1 MGDRARAK
9 WVEKWGGCCAT
20 FHGVGAGSPSNAT
33 SPGTRPTSVPPASCL
48 HGHNR
53 HGPKIGGCCAPLF
66 GGARSHLTSRGLG
79 RGLPPHQLA
88 HDSCN
93 RMSAMHMVRKV
104 AGCCAPLLG
113 GGKLGPHLTQCAG
126 HNALDG
132 VASWSIQLFGTI
144 HQRHRH
150 DRTGGQRSNST
161 GRTVLQTVAQKYYTK
176 IVFRAQSQLGV
187 TPVFVFQPLT
197 R

>member
-1 MGDRARAK
+1 VVYYYKYSAAAEMGDRARAK

-93 RMSAMHMVRKV
+93 RMAAMHMVRKV

-113 GGKLGPHLTQCAG
+113 GGETGSPSNTVCWAQCVRWG
-126 HNALDG
+126 SILVHPTVWHNTPT
-132 VASWSIQLFGTI
+132 S
-144 HQRHRH
+144 
-150 DRTGGQRSNST
+150 
-161 GRTVLQTVAQKYYTK
+161 QT
-176 IVFRAQSQLGV
+176 
-187 TPVFVFQPLT
+187 
-197 R
+197 